1 MEWCGTMKSVVK
13 TNYIDDMIARSAE
26 SNRD

>member
-1 MEWCGTMKSVVK
+1 MEWSGTMKSTVK
-13 TNYIDDMIARSAE
+13 TNYIDGITERSAE